1 MLGNHDWGG
10 RVFNNGWDQQI
21 AYTWKSPRWR
31 LPAAYWSQHVDFV
44 DAGFTMD
51 IFMVDSNAM
60 DAKDLDKDSEHNI
73 CGAEHNPAGATCAS
87 AGEVVSFQQ
96 QRCLGNVRFF

>member
-1 MLGNHDWGG
+1 M
-10 RVFNNGWDQQI
+10 
-21 AYTWKSPRWR
+21 
-31 LPAAYWSQHVDFV
+31 DFV

-87 AGEVVSFQQ
+87 AGEVVSTKLFGKF
-96 QRCLGNVRFF
+96 LFFF

>member
-1 MLGNHDWGG
+1 M
-10 RVFNNGWDQQI
+10 
-21 AYTWKSPRWR
+21 
-31 LPAAYWSQHVDFV
+31 DFV

-51 IFMVDSNAM
+51 IFMLDSNAM

-87 AGEVVSFQQ
+87 AGEVMETTVIKKKKCIPGNSAMVIF
-96 QRCLGNVRFF
+96 LGW

>member
-1 MLGNHDWGG
+1 MALLESLG
-10 RVFNNGWDQQI
+10 
-21 AYTWKSPRWR
+21 
-31 LPAAYWSQHVDFV
+31 QHVDFP

-73 CGAEHNPAGATCAS
+73 CGAAHNPPGANCAAAGW
-87 AGEVVSFQQ
+87 
-96 QRCLGNVRFF
+96 L

>member
-1 MLGNHDWGG
+1 M
-10 RVFNNGWDQQI
+10 
-21 AYTWKSPRWR
+21 
-31 LPAAYWSQHVDFV
+31 DFV

-96 QRCLGNVRFF
+96 QRCLGNVRFFLMGIFKHFELIRVQRWRWP